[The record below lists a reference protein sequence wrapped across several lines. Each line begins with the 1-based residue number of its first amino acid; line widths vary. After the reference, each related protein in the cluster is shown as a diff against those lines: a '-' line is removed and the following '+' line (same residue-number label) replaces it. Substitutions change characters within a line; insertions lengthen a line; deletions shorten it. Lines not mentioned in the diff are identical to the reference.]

1 MPSLILIEDMATKYW
16 DKKSQTVETIEQTQS
31 KAVKILQFQKS
42 LRRSLTTSK
51 KNLKT
56 INLKKL
62 L

>member
-31 KAVKILQFQKS
+31 KAVQILQFQKS

>member
-31 KAVKILQFQKS
+31 KAVQILQFQKS

-56 INLKKL
+56 INLKKIL
-62 L
+62 

>member
-1 MPSLILIEDMATKYW
+1 MPSLILIENMATKYW

-31 KAVKILQFQKS
+31 KAVQILQFQKS

>member
-1 MPSLILIEDMATKYW
+1 MPSLILIKDMATKYW

-31 KAVKILQFQKS
+31 KAVQILQFQKS

>member
-31 KAVKILQFQKS
+31 KAVQIVQFQKS

>member
-31 KAVKILQFQKS
+31 KAVQILQFQKS

-51 KNLKT
+51 KNLNT

>member
-31 KAVKILQFQKS
+31 KAVQILQFQKS
-42 LRRSLTTSK
+42 LRRSLTISK

>member
-16 DKKSQTVETIEQTQS
+16 DKKSQTVETTEQTQS
-31 KAVKILQFQKS
+31 KAVQILQFQKS